1 MIDVNFNFF
10 TEVKEGQD
18 PDAKSPTL
26 KRYHK
31 ILWSKSL
38 PNGKIFNLNDDDPEL
53 SKNYLY
59 HKSELGYFVF
69 GSDAIT
75 NSYRSHKRKKHITE
89 QIPDEVNEMFL
100 QGSNIAS
107 YSIFPKN
114 KINNGQTIN
123 MARGVV
129 RLIDDRFDLTLEC
142 IKRFYKNL
150 PSPLYSTLFKYKDF
164 FDLFESFDN
173 YVEYF
178 LFQDLVDNK
187 GEIKYYLPFDNFKT
201 PPCFNSVEDY
211 LIYKT
216 KALDFNTLRKSRI
229 NKEVNNVKIT
239 KK

>member
-1 MIDVNFNFF
+1 
-10 TEVKEGQD
+10 
-18 PDAKSPTL
+18 
-26 KRYHK
+26 
-31 ILWSKSL
+31 
-38 PNGKIFNLNDDDPEL
+38 
-53 SKNYLY
+53 
-59 HKSELGYFVF
+59 
-69 GSDAIT
+69 
-75 NSYRSHKRKKHITE
+75 
-89 QIPDEVNEMFL
+89 MFL

-164 FDLFESFDN
+164 FDLFESYDN

-187 GEIKYYLPFDNFKT
+187 GEIKFYLPFDDFKT

-229 NKEVNNVKIT
+229 NKEVNNVKMI